1 MASNLDFNVPTA
13 GKWKDLR
20 VLEDGE
26 EVVPEPSGTEAES
39 KIWNTQL
46 MIPFSIKKED
56 YAFCGPYPTRAEV
69 ISKEVSDIFPLHVT
83 CEPRIFSSTPYN
95 FGYMK
100 NALKIFRAAPYTAH
114 KDYIPWLDRVEKD
127 FKDSWKS
134 YGIYELIQFSRTG
147 PKYKPELLVAALHFY
162 EKSTNTFQFK
172 CGMLTPTLLDVAAI
186 TGLRPVG
193 DHFDPTKTGDKVEVN
208 FQEATFSKYI
218 AEQMGKEGEEVST
231 EEHVAFLTLWLSHFV
246 FCSKSLQVARM
257 YIPLAQ
263 QINEGRLFS
272 LGRFLLACLYEAM
285 GNASDAIKA
294 SKDGSKVSIAGPMW
308 LLQLWL
314 NATFETELG
323 LIVPSDYQQEVDER
337 EIEGQ
342 RLVRLAPRSLDQD
355 TGRLFMRHMKMFL
368 NYDKFLP
375 RHAPFVERKH
385 GAAWFVEDFP
395 AFNPDN
401 EDEVNEVCR
410 AYLEQTV
417 LSCRIGS
424 NANQYELVGYLP
436 NCVARQFGMS
446 QIRPK
451 SLFEKLDRMVLGTGV
466 TEKTYKKYM
475 RMLENY
481 EFNFKPF
488 EYKPSFYCTD
498 GFSKWWSDHY
508 TKHSIGNADQLLG
521 MVESGFIV
529 PSLGKKINV
538 SGRGKGIKKDGGSS
552 KTSTEVKKPTGVK
565 IRSEVETSKAKKGK
579 GRSSTETVS
588 ASSKKDKNTVVL
600 DEEDEEE
607 QEVPLIRKRKQPSTS
622 TSQPSEGK
630 ATTVPEVEANE
641 VAQAK
646 KQKKVEEAPTKDQR
660 GEKKKKKEIG
670 MKVKSAIKKPKVL
683 RELKIRA
690 SSESGGDPTP
700 QTNASENKVVE
711 QDQLT
716 KTSEEQVDGPQ
727 GNPAPHSETL
737 VNDEPIIDG
746 GKTDDAQPGND
757 APNAEKGGNPQT
769 SPEVEEREDQS
780 KKSPVEEDKQPNL
793 EEVPTNA
800 SSIKY
805 SMPSMSAN
813 SGQASSNQES
823 QHDSDA
829 IPEAEVGGSGIISV
843 SSTSRLSASLGVQ
856 EEEFTNMQKS
866 DPAGTL
872 KLLLSRKAN
881 QGNTSSE
888 HTTTDSAPSNS
899 EIDSMVRQDSL
910 LLKLTTTFVQR
921 DVLKQIEEQSACAYS
936 HLAFLKKLHNPRTD
950 EETLGKVIQLS
961 SIVDQYAKAVQKR
974 IDNNTRLATQQQA
987 QTMFFEKAQQAQ
999 AEVERLSSQ
1008 LVEGNSELK
1017 ECDDKVAH
1025 YKEQIKLLEE
1035 QIVSYRRKIIEE
1047 ETKRARIEK
1056 ETKASTQEQIDAY
1069 GREGLQAFSS
1079 AEVVGEEIKSLE
1091 SSNLVVEKEMATLKK
1106 IYADCTKN
1114 L

>member
-1 MASNLDFNVPTA
+1 MASDLDFDIPTA

-20 VLEDGE
+20 ILEDGE
-26 EVVPEPSGTEAES
+26 EVVPEPSGTEAER
-39 KIWNTQL
+39 KIWNSQL
-46 MIPFSIKKED
+46 MIPFSIKKYD
-56 YAFCGPYPTRAEV
+56 YAFCGPYPTHSETV
-69 ISKEVSDIFPLHVT
+69 SKEVNDIFPLHAT

-134 YGIYELIQFSRTG
+134 YGIYELFQFSRTG

-193 DHFDPTKTGDKVEVN
+193 DHFDPTKIGDK
-208 FQEATFSKYI
+208 
-218 AEQMGKEGEEVST
+218 
-231 EEHVAFLTLWLSHFV
+231 
-246 FCSKSLQVARM
+246 VARM

-272 LGRFLLACLYEAM
+272 LGRLLLACLYEAM

-314 NATFETELG
+314 NATFETELR

-368 NYDKFLP
+368 NFDKFLP

-395 AFNPDN
+395 AFNPNN
-401 EDEVNEVCR
+401 EDEVNEVWR
-410 AYLEQTV
+410 AYLEQIV

-424 NANQYELVGYLP
+424 NANQYGLVGYMP

-451 SLFEKLDRMVLGTGV
+451 SFFGSLDKIVLGTGI
-466 TEKTYKKYM
+466 TEKTFRKYM
-475 RMLENY
+475 RMLEKY

-498 GFSKWWSDHY
+498 GFSKWWSGHY

-538 SGRGKGIKKDGGSS
+538 SGRGKGVKKDGGSS

-565 IRSEVETSKAKKGK
+565 IRSEVETSKAKGKGK
-579 GRSSTETVS
+579 SSTETVS
-588 ASSKKDKNTVVL
+588 ASSKKDKTTVVL

-630 ATTVPEVEANE
+630 ATTVTEVEASE
-641 VAQAK
+641 AAQAK

-670 MKVKSAIKKPKVL
+670 MKVKSAIKKPKVH
-683 RELKIRA
+683 RALKIRT

-700 QTNASENKVVE
+700 QTNASEQNVVE

-716 KTSEEQVDGPQ
+716 KTSAEQVDGPQ
-727 GNPAPHSETL
+727 GNPAPRSETL
-737 VNDEPIIDG
+737 ANDEPINDG
-746 GKTDDAQPGND
+746 GKKDDAQPGNN
-757 APNAEKGGNPQT
+757 APNAEKGGNLQT
-769 SPEVEEREDQS
+769 SPEVEEEKEDQS
-780 KKSPVEEDKQPNL
+780 KKSPVEEDQQPNP
-793 EEVPTNA
+793 EVVPTNA

-805 SMPSMSAN
+805 SMPSMSTN

-856 EEEFTNMQKS
+856 EEKFTTMQKS

-899 EIDSMVRQDSL
+899 DIDSMVRQDSL

-921 DVLKQIEEQSACAYS
+921 DVLKQIEEQPACAYS

-961 SIVDQYAKAVQKR
+961 SIVDQYVKAVQKR

-999 AEVERLSSQ
+999 AE
-1008 LVEGNSELK
+1008 
-1017 ECDDKVAH
+1017 
-1025 YKEQIKLLEE
+1025 EQIKLLEE
-1035 QIVSYRRKIIEE
+1035 QIVGYRRKIIEE
-1047 ETKRARIEK
+1047 EAKRARIEK

-1069 GREGLQAFSS
+1069 GREGLQAFGS

-1091 SSNLVVEKEMATLKK
+1091 SSNLVVEKEMTTLKK